1 MNRETLPDYQECDKS
16 LRMFS
21 KFRRRGGKRQFLKVP
36 LVMLLARCVG
46 PAAVFAGTPFFH
58 SELIFPPQAKHVHS
72 SCIVECTNGDLLA
85 AWFHGSGERES
96 PDVEIQGARLRT
108 GTAAWSDVFPMADTP
123 NLPDCNPVLFID
135 AKEELTLF
143 WIAVLGDS
151 WNHCLLRFRK
161 SKDYLGDGP
170 PKWRWQ
176 DDLILTPGPEFVAA
190 LQEGLP
196 QLSIAAADYGGHV
209 KAPGEA
215 LIEAAMDPGKRQLG
229 WMPRTHLL
237 TLPSDRI
244 LFPLYSDGFY
254 VGLMAISDDG
264 GHSWRPSR
272 PIVGVGLNQPSV
284 VRKRDGTLVAY
295 MRREGPPPHRVQMS
309 TSKDDGETWSLAAA
323 TDIPNPNA
331 SIEAIALR
339 DGRWVM
345 AYNDLEKGRDSLV
358 LALSDDEG
366 KSWKWRRHLERKP
379 GGRFHYPSMIQTK
392 DGRLHLTYTHQPEGE
407 DQRSIKHV
415 TLDAEWIAVGN

>member
-1 MNRETLPDYQECDKS
+1 M
-16 LRMFS
+16 
-21 KFRRRGGKRQFLKVP
+21 RRYLLIP
-36 LVMLLARCVG
+36 LVILLALCLDFVS
-46 PAAVFAGTPFFH
+46 VFAGTPSIH
-58 SELIFPPQAKHVHS
+58 SELIFPLQAKHVHS
-72 SCIVECTNGDLLA
+72 SCIIECPNGDLLA
-85 AWFHGSGERES
+85 TWFHGSGERES
-96 PDVEIQGARLRT
+96 PDVVIQGARLRQ
-108 GTAAWSDVFPMADTP
+108 GNAAWSEVFPMADTP

-135 AKEELTLF
+135 AKQELTLF

-170 PKWRWQ
+170 PKWHWQ

-196 QLSIAAADYGGHV
+196 NLSIAEADYGGHV
-209 KAPGEA
+209 KPPDEA
-215 LIEAAMDPGKRQLG
+215 LIEAAKDPGKRQLG

-237 TLPSDRI
+237 TLPSGRI

-264 GHSWRPSR
+264 GQSWRSSR

-284 VRKRDGTLVAY
+284 VRKRDGTLVAF
-295 MRREGPPPHRVQMS
+295 MRREGPPPHRMQVS
-309 TSKDDGETWSLAAA
+309 TSKDDGETWSLALA
-323 TDIPNPNA
+323 TDFPNPNA

-345 AYNDLEKGRDSLV
+345 AYNDLEKGRDSFA

-366 KSWKWRRHLERKP
+366 RSWKWRRHLERKS
-379 GGRFHYPSMIQTK
+379 GGLFHYPSMIQTK
-392 DGRLHLTYTHQPEGE
+392 DGRLHLTYTHQPGGE

-415 TLDAEWIAVGN
+415 TFDVEWIAGGD